1 MGIDM
6 DVFTKLEMIDD
17 TPQFAMLFEDESEY
31 ARKIAQHKIW
41 LQSIRHERPAVSK
54 PFKVGIY
61 IRYFNQT
68 KYQDYITYHKKQFED
83 STFKAW
89 FDASAQQLIYTAAEL
104 EQLGGSVAANAAS
117 LEVNRNNIVA
127 LTAGEG
133 VQIVNGKIL
142 VDANGD
148 PIFQSGKGL
157 YSKIQQNS
165 QAITLKVTKGDVS
178 TQLAVE
184 CGNVSI
190 TGGNLTVC
198 GYVTTSQLNST
209 NARIDNILSG
219 QTIVST
225 LNATN
230 AYLGGSGGGT
240 VKIYGQTVRIYNVTD
255 TNGVTRYVFGYA

>member
-1 MGIDM
+1 VQYTEDLID
-6 DVFTKLEMIDD
+6 
-17 TPQFAMLFEDESEY
+17 PS
-31 ARKIAQHKIW
+31 
-41 LQSIRHERPAVSK
+41 QSRVSIGTYI
-54 PFKVGIY
+54 PNIIY
-61 IRYFNQT
+61 INKESAAGSKGGGGGGQT
-68 KYQDYITYHKKQFED
+68 KKQFED

-89 FDASAQQLIYTAAEL
+89 YDASAQQLIYTAAEL
-104 EQLGGSVAANAAS
+104 KQQGGSVAANAAS
-117 LEVNRNNIVA
+117 LEVNRNNIVS
-127 LTAGEG
+127 LVAGEG
-133 VQIVNGKIL
+133 AQIVNGRVL

-190 TGGNLTVC
+190 TGGNLTVS